1 MHSVTL
7 ASNDNVLVIHSATG
21 YVLLLLCLSTD
32 VFREKN
38 ILSVLHVLG
47 TRDEIYSKYTIVF
60 QRDRKIRKFR
70 EETSIRHRHFFFF
83 FQFAIVKYFD
93 QEMKKFLISVYINEC
108 HPFVKLN
115 YLNFSLISLIF

>member
-83 FQFAIVKYFD
+83 FSICNREIFRSGNEKIPDFR
-93 QEMKKFLISVYINEC
+93 VY
-108 HPFVKLN
+108 K
-115 YLNFSLISLIF
+115 